1 MRSPQAA
8 GHPQDALKLGFCGV
22 AAGTA
27 AASETRPAA
36 GPSTG
41 PGLLAAAAALI
52 GVRPLQRE
60 AT

>member
-1 MRSPQAA
+1 MRSPLAA
-8 GHPQDALKLGFCGV
+8 GHPQDALKLGFYGD

-27 AASETRPAA
+27 AASEPAA

-52 GVRPLQRE
+52 GVRRLQRE